1 MTPSTLLLE
10 GIHDA
15 ADSRLHQESVHVR
28 RAPRLTDVDC
38 DLRNSISGL
47 GIRSRTTLDAAA
59 FESLPKLSAVGC
71 FCIGTNQV
79 DLNCAAGL
87 GIPVFN
93 SPFSNTRSVAELVL
107 GEVICL
113 HRKLFDRSAG
123 MHTGRWRKSASG
135 AHEIRGRTLGILGY
149 GHIGAQVSVLAE
161 AMGMRVLYHDH
172 QPKLPLGNASQVDSL
187 ETLLRESDVFTI
199 HVPDTPMTQN
209 MIDADAISKMKSGAF
224 LLNNARGSIVDLG
237 ALAVALRTG
246 HLAGAAIDVFPEEPS
261 ENDASFGHELCGI
274 ENVILT
280 PHIGGSTREAQEN
293 IARDVAEKLARF
305 LTTGSTNGAVNF
317 PEVSLR
323 PRADQLRILHIH
335 HNVPGV
341 LSRLHAT
348 IAKVGL
354 NINAESLDSNMQHSC
369 VLLDVDPTNDPTV
382 LDALASMPE
391 AIRLHTFPPRQHDAA
406 TAVATLA

>member
-1 MTPSTLLLE
+1 M
-10 GIHDA
+10 
-15 ADSRLHQESVHVR
+15 
-28 RAPRLTDVDC
+28 
-38 DLRNSISGL
+38 
-47 GIRSRTTLDAAA
+47 RSND
-59 FESLPKLSAVGC
+59 
-71 FCIGTNQV
+71 
-79 DLNCAAGL
+79 
-87 GIPVFN
+87 
-93 SPFSNTRSVAELVL
+93 
-107 GEVICL
+107 
-113 HRKLFDRSAG
+113 
-123 MHTGRWRKSASG
+123 
-135 AHEIRGRTLGILGY
+135 
-149 GHIGAQVSVLAE
+149 
-161 AMGMRVLYHDH
+161 
-172 QPKLPLGNASQVDSL
+172 
-187 ETLLRESDVFTI
+187 LLRRDGYSPRFATC
-199 HVPDTPMTQN
+199 
-209 MIDADAISKMKSGAF
+209 S
-224 LLNNARGSIVDLG
+224 LNFE
-237 ALAVALRTG
+237 
-246 HLAGAAIDVFPEEPS
+246 IDVFPEEPS

-317 PEVSLR
+317 PDVSLR
-323 PRADQLRILHIH
+323 PRADQLRMLHIH

-382 LDALASMPE
+382 LHALASMPE